1 MRNYI
6 ILNNKKS
13 DTISGLIIQELPPIS
28 KPAQRTQIETIDGR
42 DGDIVTPL
50 GYAAYDKTFTIGLY
64 GTFNINEIIAY
75 FATQGQVIFSNEP
88 NKYYNYQ
95 IVDQIDY
102 ERLVRYRVATV
113 TMHVQP
119 FKYSATEGTITVDAS
134 DTVSGEG
141 SDIALDGTAEA
152 PFNVLRHKGN
162 ATQKTLS
169 GKNLL
174 PSINTT
180 RTRNGVTFT
189 HNDDGTISLSGT
201 ATADTAYPINVNST
215 GNARNVPLSAG
226 NYILSGGAETSL
238 TTFFMQAYYG
248 TTGGAD
254 QYTTGAFT
262 LSADGT
268 MGAYIYVK
276 SGTNTNGKTV
286 YPMVESGSTATD
298 YEEFC
303 GGIPSPSPDY
313 PQDIQVLTGES
324 TVKIEGKNLL
334 NANRTLGTPS
344 DTTWANS
351 TKRTFNFDDYIVG
364 ITRNNYYS
372 GAPAATV
379 VEDNGSYTV
388 TALQGGYGVGLP
400 IKIRPNVTYTLSA
413 SVSDAANAVLGVTY
427 YKNDGTY
434 ISYENAATPAK
445 FTFTPPTN
453 TGFAIIQLSSIT
465 NLTCKYSNIQLELGS
480 TATTYEPYKGQ
491 SYVIPFGDTYL
502 AKIGDYADEPVKV
515 DGTWYIRRAIGKVV
529 LDGTEIGWVKGSTG
543 GANDVYII
551 EVPDAVEPMAAQLA
565 YCDYF
570 TWNNN
575 IYDAAIKG
583 FIFTKKSNNIQA
595 VRFGVGLN
603 NLSTLPAWTTWL
615 STHNVAVYYVLATPT
630 DEAITDQDLIDAL
643 DAFYDQAHAYK
654 GQTNIRASAADGN
667 APAVLSVDVNE
678 DNESTV
684 TNAGNTTSRPIL
696 TIYGQGNIG
705 VYINDVEV
713 LTVALGDEG
722 YITLDSV
729 EMEAYKDTTANL
741 KNRLVTGDYS
751 KLALNAGANKIR
763 FTGIVTKYEISKYSR
778 WL

>member
-64 GTFNINEIIAY
+64 GTFDINEVIAY
-75 FATQGQVIFSNEP
+75 FATKGTVIFSNEP
-88 NKYYNYQ
+88 DKYYYYQ

-102 ERLVRYRVATV
+102 ERLVRYKVATV

-119 FKYSATEGTITVDAS
+119 FKYSSTETPIIVDSS

-141 SDIALDGTAEA
+141 SNIALANTAEA
-152 PFNVLRHKGN
+152 PFNTLRHKGN

-169 GKNLL
+169 GKNLFDGVFRQGAWYGTAVQTRIFTTQEL
-174 PSINTT
+174 KVIANQTYTISTNLNTSNYKYAIALRSTPYDGTGTPSLSYDSGWKTAQ
-180 RTRNGVTFT
+180 TFT
-189 HNDDGTISLSGT
+189 FKPNEDGYFGISVAKSDTTSNLTPSDIQG
-201 ATADTAYPINVNST
+201 ATWQLEIGST
-215 GNARNVPLSAG
+215 G
-226 NYILSGGAETSL
+226 
-238 TTFFMQAYYG
+238 
-248 TTGGAD
+248 
-254 QYTTGAFT
+254 
-262 LSADGT
+262 
-268 MGAYIYVK
+268 
-276 SGTNTNGKTV
+276 
-286 YPMVESGSTATD
+286 TD

-313 PQDIQVLTGES
+313 PQDIQVLTGDS
-324 TVKIEGKNLL
+324 TITIDDGGE
-334 NANRTLGTPS
+334 
-344 DTTWANS
+344 NS
-351 TKRTFNFDDYIVG
+351 Q
-364 ITRNNYYS
+364 
-372 GAPAATV
+372 
-379 VEDNGSYTV
+379 E
-388 TALQGGYGVGLP
+388 
-400 IKIRPNVTYTLSA
+400 
-413 SVSDAANAVLGVTY
+413 
-427 YKNDGTY
+427 
-434 ISYENAATPAK
+434 
-445 FTFTPPTN
+445 
-453 TGFAIIQLSSIT
+453 
-465 NLTCKYSNIQLELGS
+465 
-480 TATTYEPYKGQ
+480 
-491 SYVIPFGDTYL
+491 YVIPFGDTYL
-502 AKIGDYADEPVKV
+502 VAIGDYADEPVKV
-515 DGTWYIRRAIGKVV
+515 DGTWKIRRAIGKVV
-529 LDGTEIGWVKGSTG
+529 ITESSSFQNNCFVYNSLTDITVAPQTDNIIHTISDQYIGATTRYRGDGQLGTIFKVVGNNYQIAWRDRRYTTSGSKT
-543 GANDVYII
+543 DM
-551 EVPDAVEPMAAQLA
+551 DAWLAAHPL
-565 YCDYF
+565 
-570 TWNNN
+570 
-575 IYDAAIKG
+575 
-583 FIFTKKSNNIQA
+583 
-595 VRFGVGLN
+595 
-603 NLSTLPAWTTWL
+603 
-615 STHNVAVYYVLATPT
+615 AVYYTLATPT

-654 GQTNIRASAADGN
+654 GQTNITASAADGN

-713 LTVALGDEG
+713 LQVALGDEG